1 MSKGSLHHRNSLAES
16 ATARDTLQKEKET
29 QVTEVEDALDAL
41 PTACALRPIVFRV
54 KTLC

>member
-16 ATARDTLQKEKET
+16 ATARDTLQKKKET